1 LDSPALRKLLDG
13 VRSGRI
19 PVAAAEEQLKDLPFA
34 ELGFAT
40 VDLHREL
47 RRGFPETVYGEGK
60 PAAQIVAIVRRLH
73 KAGQTALVTRVD
85 PAAVAAIRRAVPRA
99 EHHRAAR
106 AIVLRKG
113 RIPAERTGVLVVTAG
128 TTDAPVAEEA
138 ALTAEL
144 MGEKVTR
151 VTDVGVS
158 GLHRLLS
165 RRKLLSEANV
175 IVVVAGMEGALP
187 SVVAGLVSC
196 PVIAVPTSVGYG
208 TGAGGFAAL
217 LAMLNSCAAGVAVVN
232 IDNGHGA
239 GCLASLINRGCQSA
253 TRTSRKPR

>member
-1 LDSPALRKLLDG
+1 LDSPGLRKLLDG
-13 VRSGRI
+13 VRSGKI
-19 PVAAAEEQLKDLPFA
+19 PVSAAEEQLKDLPFA
-34 ELGFAT
+34 DLGFAT

-60 PAAQIVAIVRRLH
+60 SAAQIVTIVRRLRQA
-73 KAGQTALVTRVD
+73 KQTALVTRVSKEVA
-85 PAAVAAIRRAVPRA
+85 AAVRRAVPQA
-99 EHHRAAR
+99 KYHPSAR
-106 AIVLRKG
+106 ALVVGAR
-113 RIPAERTGVLVVTAG
+113 RPVPERSGVLVVTAG
-128 TTDAPVAEEA
+128 TTDAAVAEEA

-144 MGEKVTR
+144 MGEKVAR
-151 VTDVGVS
+151 MTDVGVA

-165 RRKLLSEANV
+165 RRKSLSEANV

-187 SVVAGLVSC
+187 SVVAGLVAC

-239 GCLASLINRGCQSA
+239 GCLASLINRGCHSA
-253 TRTSRKPR
+253 TRTSLRRR